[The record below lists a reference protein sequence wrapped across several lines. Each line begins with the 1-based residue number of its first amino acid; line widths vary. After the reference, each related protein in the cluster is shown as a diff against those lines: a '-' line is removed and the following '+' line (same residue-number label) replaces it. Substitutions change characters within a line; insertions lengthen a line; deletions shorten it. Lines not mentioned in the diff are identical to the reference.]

1 MHDNFTL
8 AAAEFNFKP
17 DGSFYDLFRLSFTS
31 TPQAACLISC
41 LRRNLTQPV
50 NISKNAICVKHIHM

>member
-17 DGSFYDLFRLSFTS
+17 DGSFYDLFRLSLHR
-31 TPQAACLISC
+31 PRKPACLISC

>member
-17 DGSFYDLFRLSFTS
+17 DGFFTTYSDFRLHR
-31 TPQAACLISC
+31 PRKPACLISC

>member
-31 TPQAACLISC
+31 TPQARINGIPCRIS
-41 LRRNLTQPV
+41 P
-50 NISKNAICVKHIHM
+50 